1 MALQICTKSIA
12 MVTWVYEAADNAQVA
27 VGNSST
33 SNGPMATVGGKT
45 EVMSSEEDEVD
56 KLSVQG

>member
-1 MALQICTKSIA
+1 

-27 VGNSST
+27 VGNSGT
-33 SNGPMATVGGKT
+33 SNAPMAMVGGKT